1 MNSRRTDAVETL
13 LKSYAAYFNINRFD
27 DDKNSLLVARCDFFE
42 HSQKYVLSR
51 KAELW
56 STDSEEFLYLFNV
69 PKLDLETLNACQKTA
84 YEDGMSRLNIGPGH
98 MYSFITAVFLCDF
111 CAEDARKALKK
122 TRIYKSFHFSLHGWM
137 DYHTVAVSFD
147 DNKINSNYS
156 GRSTAKI
163 MKKILFNKKEKEK

>member
-1 MNSRRTDAVETL
+1 MKRQEAVEVL
-13 LKSYAAYFNINRFD
+13 LKSYAAYFNISRFED
-27 DDKNSLLVARCDFFE
+27 DGFFLAARCDFFE

-69 PKLDLETLNACQKTA
+69 PKLDLETLNACQKRA

-98 MYSFITAVFLCDF
+98 MYSFITAVFLCDS
-111 CAEDARKALKK
+111 CDDDARKALKK

-137 DYHTVAVSFD
+137 DYHTVVVSFD
-147 DNKINSNYS
+147 DNRIDSNYS

-163 MKKILFNKKEKEK
+163 MKKILFHKKEKEK

>member
-1 MNSRRTDAVETL
+1 MNSKREEAVETL
-13 LKSYAAYFNINRFD
+13 LKSYAAYFNINRSED
-27 DDKNSLLVARCDFFE
+27 TNSPLVARCDFFE

-69 PKLDLETLNACQKTA
+69 PKLDMETLSACQKTA

-98 MYSFITAVFLCDF
+98 MYSFITAVFLCDS
-111 CAEDARKALKK
+111 CDDDARKALKK

-137 DYHTVAVSFD
+137 DYHTVVVSFD
-147 DNKINSNYS
+147 NNKIDSNYS